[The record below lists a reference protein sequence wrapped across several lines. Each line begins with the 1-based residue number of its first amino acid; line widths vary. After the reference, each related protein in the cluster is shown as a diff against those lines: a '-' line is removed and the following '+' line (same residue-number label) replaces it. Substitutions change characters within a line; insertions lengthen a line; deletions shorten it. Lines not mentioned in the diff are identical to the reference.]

1 MNEEEEVKYT
11 KPVPLEEL
19 PETPAVLGEMKQEFE
34 KTKRNVEREI
44 EVEGLGKGRLV
55 ISRQNNN
62 KPFFYADE
70 ANVDANVKAAKQ
82 LSVAE
87 NIVNLPATV
96 APFVGI
102 ARGAKQIFNQKTM
115 NRYKKLFMKV
125 EESIGKDNSQP
136 INVTPTPPGLT
147 RTSEYRTPDD
157 PYAGLSLIQKIR
169 TGIDRSGI
177 TFPFKVMAG
186 QGILDFTAGGST
198 NRPFTTPEEDD
209 ELTRRYKEITNPDS
223 RITDRE
229 DPDYGRL
236 KSEVFA
242 EREEISRRQEIERQ
256 RNLIIEAKGD
266 NLLGMLSDEEL
277 QKVFPKSYRSF
288 YNKLKPDKKGRFVD
302 LRRRF
307 DVKKI
312 REMYPGDENEDFR
325 RTVFALAADPRF
337 SSTTFTKTRKNLIGE
352 WLEGLDDIQERV
364 IAETN
369 NTKTLE
375 AHHINSIRHV
385 ASLFDGFD
393 FNERIILRNRL
404 LENMFPV
411 GNNPKNLILLN
422 DKIHDEIHRQL
433 DAQIGKFAEKFIEEG
448 KRYTLEEALD
458 VAKRMGTVV
467 NQITQEAYD
476 SMAEYMAQKFEEE
489 SPSAKM
495 AAEMSMSEVKPILE
509 AVLDEY
515 VDFANKKAEE
525 SMRRAME
532 DLPQTQEG
540 VLPVDLE
547 DQPAAKPSQLTRGK
561 GKKTIE
567 RERQLEEKYGKQLE
581 L

>member
-1 MNEEEEVKYT
+1 MNDEEEVKYT
-11 KPVPLEEL
+11 KPIPLEEL

-102 ARGAKQIFNQKTM
+102 ARGAKQIFNQNTM

-147 RTSEYRTPDD
+147 RTSEYKTPDD

-177 TFPFKVMAG
+177 TLPFKVMAG
-186 QGILDFTAGGST
+186 QGMLDFTAGGST
-198 NRPFTTPEEDD
+198 NRPFTSPEEDKD
-209 ELTRRYKEITNPDS
+209 LTRRYKEITNPDS
-223 RITDRE
+223 RIL
-229 DPDYGRL
+229 DPLDKDYGKL
-236 KSEVFA
+236 KSEVLP
-242 EREEISRRQEIERQ
+242 ERERTRQ
-256 RNLIIEAKGD
+256 RDLILEAKGD
-266 NLLGMLSDEEL
+266 NLLGMLSDDEL

-411 GNNPKNLILLN
+411 GNNPDNLILLN

-433 DAQIGKFAEKFIEEG
+433 DAQVGKFADKFIEEG
-448 KRYTLEEALD
+448 KRYTMEEALD

-495 AAEMSMSEVKPILE
+495 AAEMSMNEVKPILE

-532 DLPQTQEG
+532 DLPQTKEG

>member
-1 MNEEEEVKYT
+1 MNEEENQGKFLSGFYDTIEDSAVGKFLDLSGEKKAAYDQAKREGKFGKVSQGLQVVIDVLEKSLGIAMTPVTKAVETVSDVTNVDERAVGNFVTAMLYGKGLVKKVPKIKT
-11 KPVPLEEL
+11 PERFKPVN
-19 PETPAVLGEMKQEFE
+19 
-34 KTKRNVEREI
+34 KRTV
-44 EVEGLGKGRLV
+44 
-55 ISRQNNN
+55 
-62 KPFFYADE
+62 
-70 ANVDANVKAAKQ
+70 NVKAETIGTEPTT
-82 LSVAE
+82 STS
-87 NIVNLPATV
+87 NIVPSKFIDSL
-96 APFVGI
+96 
-102 ARGAKQIFNQKTM
+102 
-115 NRYKKLFMKV
+115 KKR
-125 EESIGKDNSQP
+125 IGKPNIVKQGEAIFSGDLFR
-136 INVTPTPPGLT
+136 VTGGDVGSNED
-147 RTSEYRTPDD
+147 SE
-157 PYAGLSLIQKIR
+157 L
-169 TGIDRSGI
+169 
-177 TFPFKVMAG
+177 M
-186 QGILDFTAGGST
+186 
-198 NRPFTTPEEDD
+198 
-209 ELTRRYKEITNPDS
+209 RRYKEINNPDS
-223 RITDRE
+223 YITDKS

-266 NLLGMLSDEEL
+266 NLLSMLTNDEL

-302 LRRRF
+302 LRRKF
-307 DVKKI
+307 NIKKI

-337 SSTTFTKTRKNLIGE
+337 SSTTFTKTRKQLIGE
-352 WLEGLDDIQERV
+352 WLEGLDDIQER
-364 IAETN
+364 IFAETQ

-375 AHHINSIRHV
+375 AHHVNSIRHV
-385 ASLFDGFD
+385 ASLFDGLD

-411 GNNPKNLILLN
+411 GNNPDNLVLLN

-433 DAQIGKFAEKFIEEG
+433 DTQIGKFAEKFIDEN
-448 KRYTLEEALD
+448 KRYTIEQSLD
-458 VAKRMGTVV
+458 IAKRMGTVV

-476 SMAEYMAQKFEEE
+476 SMAEYMAQKFEEQ

-495 AAEMSMSEVKPILE
+495 AADMSINEVKPILE
-509 AVLDEY
+509 SVLDEY
-515 VDFANKKAEE
+515 RDFANRKAEE
-525 SMRRAME
+525 SLRRAME

-547 DQPAAKPSQLTRGK
+547 DQPASKPTRLTRGK

-567 RERQLEEKYGKQLE
+567 RQRELEEKYGKQLE

>member
-1 MNEEEEVKYT
+1 MNEEENQGKFLSGFYDTIEDSAVGKFLDLSGEKKAAYDQAKREGKFGKVSQGLQVVIDVLEKSLGIAMTPVTKAVETVSDVNNVDERAVGNFVTAMLYGKGLVKKVPKIKT
-11 KPVPLEEL
+11 PERFKPVN
-19 PETPAVLGEMKQEFE
+19 
-34 KTKRNVEREI
+34 KRTV
-44 EVEGLGKGRLV
+44 
-55 ISRQNNN
+55 
-62 KPFFYADE
+62 
-70 ANVDANVKAAKQ
+70 NVKAETIGTEPTT
-82 LSVAE
+82 STS
-87 NIVNLPATV
+87 NIVPSKFIDSL
-96 APFVGI
+96 
-102 ARGAKQIFNQKTM
+102 
-115 NRYKKLFMKV
+115 KKR
-125 EESIGKDNSQP
+125 IGKPSIVKQGEAIFSGDLFR
-136 INVTPTPPGLT
+136 VTGGDVGSNED
-147 RTSEYRTPDD
+147 SE
-157 PYAGLSLIQKIR
+157 L
-169 TGIDRSGI
+169 
-177 TFPFKVMAG
+177 M
-186 QGILDFTAGGST
+186 
-198 NRPFTTPEEDD
+198 
-209 ELTRRYKEITNPDS
+209 RRYKEINNPDS
-223 RITDRE
+223 YITDKS

-266 NLLGMLSDEEL
+266 NLLSMLTNDEL

-302 LRRRF
+302 LRRKF
-307 DVKKI
+307 NIKKI

-337 SSTTFTKTRKNLIGE
+337 SSTTFTKTRKQLIGE
-352 WLEGLDDIQERV
+352 WLEGLDDIQER
-364 IAETN
+364 IFAETQ

-375 AHHINSIRHV
+375 AHHVNSIRHV
-385 ASLFDGFD
+385 ASLFYGLD

-411 GNNPKNLILLN
+411 GNNPDNLVLLN

-433 DAQIGKFAEKFIEEG
+433 DTQIGKFAEKFIDEN
-448 KRYTLEEALD
+448 KRYTIEQSLD
-458 VAKRMGTVV
+458 IAKRMGTVV

-476 SMAEYMAQKFEEE
+476 SMAEYMAQKFEEQ

-495 AAEMSMSEVKPILE
+495 AADMSINEVKPILE
-509 AVLDEY
+509 SVLDEY
-515 VDFANKKAEE
+515 RDFANRKAEE
-525 SMRRAME
+525 SLRRAME

-547 DQPAAKPSQLTRGK
+547 DQPASKPTRLTRGK

-567 RERQLEEKYGKQLE
+567 RQRELEEKYGKQLE

>member
-1 MNEEEEVKYT
+1 MT
-11 KPVPLEEL
+11 F
-19 PETPAVLGEMKQEFE
+19 TPGSDEGRTDTFEAQTAEPDRDIDKRAKEEFE
-34 KTKRNVEREI
+34 EAQSGIKFAGDTLYNFAKGVLFITTGGSVQATQALDALRAKIEGKPFVPPSPNPNAPGIVNLEPITTEDAFTRPDMTGTGQQPEI
-44 EVEGLGKGRLV
+44 EDVPQYPVVVQRILKGKKD
-55 ISRQNNN
+55 N
-62 KPFFYADE
+62 PEFF
-70 ANVDANVKAAKQ
+70 
-82 LSVAE
+82 S
-87 NIVNLPATV
+87 NIVN
-96 APFVGI
+96 
-102 ARGAKQIFNQKTM
+102 
-115 NRYKKLFMKV
+115 
-125 EESIGKDNSQP
+125 SIGKDN
-136 INVTPTPPGLT
+136 N
-147 RTSEYRTPDD
+147 RD
-157 PYAGLSLIQKIR
+157 
-169 TGIDRSGI
+169 
-177 TFPFKVMAG
+177 
-186 QGILDFTAGGST
+186 T
-198 NRPFTTPEEDD
+198 NRPFTTPEEDE
-209 ELTRRYKEITNPDS
+209 ELTRKYKEITNPDN

-307 DVKKI
+307 DIKKI

-411 GNNPKNLILLN
+411 GNNPDNLILLN

-433 DAQIGKFAEKFIEEG
+433 DTQVGKFAGKFIEEG

-495 AAEMSMSEVKPILE
+495 AAEMSMNEVKPILE

-532 DLPQTQEG
+532 NLPQTQEG
-540 VLPVDLE
+540 VLPVDIE
-547 DQPAAKPSQLTRGK
+547 DQPAAKPTRLTRGK

-567 RERQLEEKYGKQLE
+567 RQRMLEEKYGKQLE

>member
-11 KPVPLEEL
+11 KPIPLEEL

-102 ARGAKQIFNQKTM
+102 ARGAKQIFNQNTM

-147 RTSEYRTPDD
+147 RTSEYKTPDD

-177 TFPFKVMAG
+177 TLPFKVMAG
-186 QGILDFTAGGST
+186 QGMLDFTAGGST
-198 NRPFTTPEEDD
+198 NRPFTSPEEDKD
-209 ELTRRYKEITNPDS
+209 LTRRYKEITNPDS
-223 RITDRE
+223 RIL
-229 DPDYGRL
+229 DPLDKDYGKL
-236 KSEVFA
+236 KSEVLP
-242 EREEISRRQEIERQ
+242 ERERTRQ
-256 RNLIIEAKGD
+256 RDLILEAKGD

-411 GNNPKNLILLN
+411 GNNPDNLILLN

-433 DAQIGKFAEKFIEEG
+433 DAQVGKFADKFIEEG
-448 KRYTLEEALD
+448 KRYTMEEALD

-495 AAEMSMSEVKPILE
+495 AAEMSMNEVKPILE

-532 DLPQTQEG
+532 DLPQTKEG

-547 DQPAAKPSQLTRGK
+547 DQPAAKPSQLTRGP

-567 RERQLEEKYGKQLE
+567 RQRMLEEKYGKQLE

>member
-11 KPVPLEEL
+11 KPIPLEEL

-102 ARGAKQIFNQKTM
+102 ARGAKQIFNQNTM

-147 RTSEYRTPDD
+147 RTSEYKTPDD

-177 TFPFKVMAG
+177 TLPFKVMAG
-186 QGILDFTAGGST
+186 QGMLDFTAGGST
-198 NRPFTTPEEDD
+198 NRPFTSPEEDKD
-209 ELTRRYKEITNPDS
+209 LTRRYKEITNPDS
-223 RITDRE
+223 RIL
-229 DPDYGRL
+229 DPLDKDYGKL
-236 KSEVFA
+236 KSEVLP
-242 EREEISRRQEIERQ
+242 ERERTRQ
-256 RNLIIEAKGD
+256 RDLILEAKGD

-411 GNNPKNLILLN
+411 GNNPDNLILLN

-433 DAQIGKFAEKFIEEG
+433 DTQVGKFADKFIEEG
-448 KRYTLEEALD
+448 KRYTMEEALD

-495 AAEMSMSEVKPILE
+495 AAEMSMNEVKPILE

-532 DLPQTQEG
+532 DLPQTKEG

>member
-11 KPVPLEEL
+11 QPIPLDQL
-19 PETPAVLGEMKQEFE
+19 PETPAVYGEMIEEYNQ
-34 KTKRNVEREI
+34 TKRTVSRDI

-55 ISRQNNN
+55 MSKQNKF

-70 ANVDANVKAAKQ
+70 ANIEANLRAAKQ

-147 RTSEYRTPDD
+147 RTSEYKTPDD

-177 TFPFKVMAG
+177 TLPIKIFRG
-186 QGILDFTAGGST
+186 EGIMDFTAGGST
-198 NRPFTTPEEDD
+198 NRPFTSPEEDR
-209 ELTRRYKEITNPDS
+209 ELTRKYKEITNPDS
-223 RITDRE
+223 YVTDIA
-229 DPDYGRL
+229 DPNYGKL
-236 KSEVFA
+236 KSEVLK
-242 EREEISRRQEIERQ
+242 ETQRQEIERQ
-256 RNLIIEAKGD
+256 RNLILEAKGD

-277 QKVFPKSYRSF
+277 QTVFPKSYRSF

-307 DVKKI
+307 DVQKI

-364 IAETN
+364 FAETQ

-385 ASLFDGFD
+385 ASLFDGLD
-393 FNERIILRNRL
+393 FNERIILRNKL

-411 GNNPKNLILLN
+411 GNNPKNLVLLN

-433 DAQIGKFAEKFIEEG
+433 DAQVGKFAEKFIDEN
-448 KRYTLEEALD
+448 KRYTIEESLD
-458 VAKRMGTVV
+458 IAKRMGTVV

-476 SMAEYMAQKFEEE
+476 SMAEYMTQKFEEQ

-495 AAEMSMSEVKPILE
+495 AADMSINEVKPILE
-509 AVLDEY
+509 SVLDEY
-515 VDFANKKAEE
+515 RDFAERKALE
-525 SMRRAME
+525 SLRRAME
-532 DLPQTQEG
+532 NLPQTEEG

-547 DQPAAKPSQLTRGK
+547 DQPASKPTQLTRGK

-567 RERQLEEKYGKQLE
+567 REKMLEEKYGKQLE

>member
-1 MNEEEEVKYT
+1 MTFTPGSDEGRTDTFEAQTAEPDRSIDKTVEEDFNKAQTILKRTGEALYNLGLVGVGLLTRSPQAVQGVQALRAKIEG
-11 KPVPLEEL
+11 KPFTPPTANPNAPGLVNLEPITTEDAFTR
-19 PETPAVLGEMKQEFE
+19 PDMTGTGKQP
-34 KTKRNVEREI
+34 EI
-44 EVEGLGKGRLV
+44 EDVPQYPVVVQRILKVKKDNPG
-55 ISRQNNN
+55 
-62 KPFFYADE
+62 FF
-70 ANVDANVKAAKQ
+70 
-82 LSVAE
+82 S
-87 NIVNLPATV
+87 NIVN
-96 APFVGI
+96 
-102 ARGAKQIFNQKTM
+102 
-115 NRYKKLFMKV
+115 
-125 EESIGKDNSQP
+125 SIGKDN
-136 INVTPTPPGLT
+136 N
-147 RTSEYRTPDD
+147 RD
-157 PYAGLSLIQKIR
+157 
-169 TGIDRSGI
+169 
-177 TFPFKVMAG
+177 
-186 QGILDFTAGGST
+186 T
-198 NRPFTTPEEDD
+198 NRPFTTPEENE
-209 ELTRRYKEITNPDS
+209 ELTRKYKEITNPDN

-256 RNLIIEAKGD
+256 RNLILEAKGD
-266 NLLGMLSDEEL
+266 NLLGMLSGDELE
-277 QKVFPKSYRSF
+277 KVFPKSYRSF

-302 LRRRF
+302 LRRKF
-307 DVKKI
+307 DLQKI
-312 REMYPGDENEDFR
+312 RKMYPGDENEDFR

-393 FNERIILRNRL
+393 FNERIILRNKL

-411 GNNPKNLILLN
+411 GNNPDNLILLN

-433 DAQIGKFAEKFIEEG
+433 DAQVGKFAEKFIEEG

-495 AAEMSMSEVKPILE
+495 AAEMSMNEVKPILE

-532 DLPQTQEG
+532 DLPQTKEG

-547 DQPAAKPSQLTRGK
+547 DQPAAKPSQLTRGP

-567 RERQLEEKYGKQLE
+567 RQRMLEEKYGKQLE

>member
-11 KPVPLEEL
+11 KPIPLEEL

-34 KTKRNVEREI
+34 ETKRNVEREI

-198 NRPFTTPEEDD
+198 NRPFTSPEEDKD
-209 ELTRRYKEITNPDS
+209 LTRRYKEITNPDS
-223 RITDRE
+223 RIL
-229 DPDYGRL
+229 DPLDKDYGKL
-236 KSEVFA
+236 KSEVLP
-242 EREEISRRQEIERQ
+242 ERERTRQ
-256 RNLIIEAKGD
+256 RDLILEAKGD

-411 GNNPKNLILLN
+411 GNNPDNLILLN

-433 DAQIGKFAEKFIEEG
+433 DAQVGKFAEKFIEEG
-448 KRYTLEEALD
+448 KRYTMEEALN

-489 SPSAKM
+489 SPSARM
-495 AAEMSMSEVKPILE
+495 AAEMSMNEVKPILE

-540 VLPVDLE
+540 VLPVDIE
-547 DQPAAKPSQLTRGK
+547 DQPAAKPTRLTRGK

-567 RERQLEEKYGKQLE
+567 RQRMLEEKYGKQLE

>member
-1 MNEEEEVKYT
+1 MNEEENQGKFLSGFYDTIEDSAVGKFLDLSGEKKAAYDQAKREGKFGKVSQGLQVVIDVLEKSLGIAMTPVTKAVETVSDVTNVDERAVGNFVTAMLYGKGLVKKVPKIKT
-11 KPVPLEEL
+11 PERFKPVN
-19 PETPAVLGEMKQEFE
+19 
-34 KTKRNVEREI
+34 KRTV
-44 EVEGLGKGRLV
+44 
-55 ISRQNNN
+55 
-62 KPFFYADE
+62 
-70 ANVDANVKAAKQ
+70 NVKAETIGTEPTT
-82 LSVAE
+82 STS
-87 NIVNLPATV
+87 NIVPSKFIDSL
-96 APFVGI
+96 
-102 ARGAKQIFNQKTM
+102 
-115 NRYKKLFMKV
+115 KKR
-125 EESIGKDNSQP
+125 IGKPSIVKQGEAIFSGDLFR
-136 INVTPTPPGLT
+136 VTGGDVGSNED
-147 RTSEYRTPDD
+147 SE
-157 PYAGLSLIQKIR
+157 L
-169 TGIDRSGI
+169 
-177 TFPFKVMAG
+177 M
-186 QGILDFTAGGST
+186 
-198 NRPFTTPEEDD
+198 
-209 ELTRRYKEITNPDS
+209 RRYKEINNPDS
-223 RITDRE
+223 YITDKS

-266 NLLGMLSDEEL
+266 NLLSMLTNDEL

-302 LRRRF
+302 LRRKF
-307 DVKKI
+307 NIKKI

-337 SSTTFTKTRKNLIGE
+337 SSTTFTKTRKQLIGE
-352 WLEGLDDIQERV
+352 WLEGLDDIQER
-364 IAETN
+364 IFAETQ

-375 AHHINSIRHV
+375 AHHVNSIRHV
-385 ASLFDGFD
+385 ASLFDGLD

-411 GNNPKNLILLN
+411 GNNPDNLVLLN

-433 DAQIGKFAEKFIEEG
+433 DTQIGKFAEKFIDEN
-448 KRYTLEEALD
+448 KRYTIEQSLD
-458 VAKRMGTVV
+458 IAKRMGTVV

-476 SMAEYMAQKFEEE
+476 SMAEYMAQKFEEQ

-495 AAEMSMSEVKPILE
+495 AADMSINEVKPILE
-509 AVLDEY
+509 SVLDEY
-515 VDFANKKAEE
+515 RDFANRKAEE
-525 SMRRAME
+525 SLRRAME

-547 DQPAAKPSQLTRGK
+547 DQPASKPTRLTRGK

-567 RERQLEEKYGKQLE
+567 RQRELEEKYGKQLE

>member
-11 KPVPLEEL
+11 QPIPLDQL
-19 PETPAVLGEMKQEFE
+19 PETPAVLGEMREEFE

-70 ANVDANVKAAKQ
+70 ANIGANIKTAKQ

-125 EESIGKDNSQP
+125 EESIGKDNRQP

-147 RTSEYRTPDD
+147 RTSEYKTPDD

-177 TFPFKVMAG
+177 TLPIKIFRG
-186 QGILDFTAGGST
+186 EGIMDFTAGGST
-198 NRPFTTPEEDD
+198 NRPFTSPEEDR
-209 ELTRRYKEITNPDS
+209 ELTRKYKEITNPDS
-223 RITDRE
+223 YVTDKA
-229 DPDYGRL
+229 DPNYGKL
-236 KSEVFA
+236 KSEVL
-242 EREEISRRQEIERQ
+242 EETQRQEIERQ
-256 RNLIIEAKGD
+256 RNLILEAKGD

-288 YNKLKPDKKGRFVD
+288 YNKLKADKKGRFVD

-307 DVKKI
+307 DVQTI
-312 REMYPGDENEDFR
+312 REMYPGNENEDFR
-325 RTVFALAADPRF
+325 RAVFALAADPRF
-337 SSTTFTKTRKNLIGE
+337 STTTFTKTRKNLIGE

-364 IAETN
+364 FAETQ

-433 DAQIGKFAEKFIEEG
+433 DAQVGKFAEKFIEEG
-448 KRYTLEEALD
+448 KRYTMEEALD
-458 VAKRMGTVV
+458 IAKRMGTVV

-476 SMAEYMAQKFEEE
+476 SMAEYMAQKFEEQ

-495 AAEMSMSEVKPILE
+495 AADMSINEVKPILE
-509 AVLDEY
+509 SVLDEY
-515 VDFANKKAEE
+515 RDFAERKALE
-525 SMRRAME
+525 SLKRAME
-532 DLPQTQEG
+532 DLPQTKEG

-547 DQPAAKPSQLTRGK
+547 DQPASKPSQLTRGR

-567 RERQLEEKYGKQLE
+567 REKMLEEKYGKQLE

>member
-11 KPVPLEEL
+11 KPIPLEEL
-19 PETPAVLGEMKQEFE
+19 PETPAVLGEMRQEFE
-34 KTKRNVEREI
+34 ETKRNVEREI

-55 ISRQNNN
+55 ISRQNDN

-70 ANVDANVKAAKQ
+70 ANVEANVKAAKQ

-102 ARGAKQIFNQKTM
+102 ARGAKQIFNQNTM

-125 EESIGKDNSQP
+125 EESIGKDNYQP

-147 RTSEYRTPDD
+147 RTSEYKTPDD

-198 NRPFTTPEEDD
+198 NRPFTSPEEDKD
-209 ELTRRYKEITNPDS
+209 LTRRYKEITNPDS
-223 RITDRE
+223 RIL
-229 DPDYGRL
+229 DPLDEDYGKL
-236 KSEVFA
+236 KSEVLP
-242 EREEISRRQEIERQ
+242 ERERSRQ
-256 RNLIIEAKGD
+256 RDLILEAKGD
-266 NLLGMLSDEEL
+266 NLLGMLSDDEL

-302 LRRRF
+302 LRRKF
-307 DVKKI
+307 DVQKI

-337 SSTTFTKTRKNLIGE
+337 STTTFTKTRKNLIGE

-364 IAETN
+364 FAETQ

-411 GNNPKNLILLN
+411 GNNPDNLILLN

-433 DAQIGKFAEKFIEEG
+433 DAQIGKFAEKFIDEN
-448 KRYTLEEALD
+448 KRYTMEEALD

-476 SMAEYMAQKFEEE
+476 SMADYMAQKFEEE
-489 SPSAKM
+489 SPSARM
-495 AAEMSMSEVKPILE
+495 AAEMSMNDVKPILE

-515 VDFANKKAEE
+515 IDFANEKAEE
-525 SMRRAME
+525 SMRTAME
-532 DLPQTQEG
+532 NLPQTQEG

-547 DQPAAKPSQLTRGK
+547 DQPAPRPSQLTRGP

-567 RERQLEEKYGKQLE
+567 RRRMLEEKYGKQLE

>member
-11 KPVPLEEL
+11 QPIPLDQL
-19 PETPAVLGEMKQEFE
+19 PETPAVYGEMIEEYNQ
-34 KTKRNVEREI
+34 TKRTVSRDI

-55 ISRQNNN
+55 MSKQNKF

-70 ANVDANVKAAKQ
+70 ANIEANLRAAKQ

-147 RTSEYRTPDD
+147 RTSEYKTPDD

-177 TFPFKVMAG
+177 TLPIKIFRG
-186 QGILDFTAGGST
+186 EGIMDFTAGGST
-198 NRPFTTPEEDD
+198 NRPFTSPEEDR
-209 ELTRRYKEITNPDS
+209 ELTRKYKEITNPDS
-223 RITDRE
+223 YVTDIA
-229 DPDYGRL
+229 DPNYGKL
-236 KSEVFA
+236 KSEVLK
-242 EREEISRRQEIERQ
+242 ETQRQEIERQ
-256 RNLIIEAKGD
+256 RNLILEAKGD

-277 QKVFPKSYRSF
+277 QTVFPKSYRSF

-307 DVKKI
+307 DVQKI

-352 WLEGLDDIQERV
+352 WLEGLDDIQERF

-385 ASLFDGFD
+385 ASLFDGLD
-393 FNERIILRNRL
+393 FNERIILRNKL

-411 GNNPKNLILLN
+411 GNNPKNLVLLN

-433 DAQIGKFAEKFIEEG
+433 DAQVGKFAEKFIDEN
-448 KRYTLEEALD
+448 KRYTIEESLD
-458 VAKRMGTVV
+458 IAKRMGTVV

-476 SMAEYMAQKFEEE
+476 SMAEYMTQKFEEQ

-495 AAEMSMSEVKPILE
+495 AADMSINEVKPILE
-509 AVLDEY
+509 SVLDEY
-515 VDFANKKAEE
+515 RDFAERKALE
-525 SMRRAME
+525 SLRRAME
-532 DLPQTQEG
+532 NLPQTEEG

-547 DQPAAKPSQLTRGK
+547 DQPASKPTQLTRGK

-567 RERQLEEKYGKQLE
+567 REKMLEEKYGKQLE

>member
-1 MNEEEEVKYT
+1 MNDEEEVKYT
-11 KPVPLEEL
+11 KPIPLEEL
-19 PETPAVLGEMKQEFE
+19 PETPAVLGEMRQEFE
-34 KTKRNVEREI
+34 ETKRNVEREI

-157 PYAGLSLIQKIR
+157 PYTGLSLIQKIR

-256 RNLIIEAKGD
+256 RNLILEANND
-266 NLLGMLSDEEL
+266 SLLGMLSGDELE
-277 QKVFPKSYRSF
+277 KVFPKSYRSC

-411 GNNPKNLILLN
+411 GNNPDNLILLN

-433 DAQIGKFAEKFIEEG
+433 DAQVGKFAEKFIDEN
-448 KRYTLEEALD
+448 KRYTMEEALD

-489 SPSAKM
+489 SPSARM
-495 AAEMSMSEVKPILE
+495 AAEMSMNEVKPILE

-515 VDFANKKAEE
+515 VDFANEKAEQ
-525 SMRRAME
+525 SLRRAME

-547 DQPAAKPSQLTRGK
+547 DQPAFKPTRLTRGE
-561 GKKTIE
+561 GKKTKE
-567 RERQLEEKYGKQLE
+567 RRRMLEEKYGKQLE

>member
-11 KPVPLEEL
+11 KPIPLEEL
-19 PETPAVLGEMKQEFE
+19 PETPAVLGEMRQEFE
-34 KTKRNVEREI
+34 ETKRNVEREI

-55 ISRQNNN
+55 ISRQNND

-70 ANVDANVKAAKQ
+70 ANVDANIKAAKQ
-82 LSVAE
+82 LSAAE

-147 RTSEYRTPDD
+147 RTSEYKTPDD

-186 QGILDFTAGGST
+186 QGVLDFTAGGST
-198 NRPFTTPEEDD
+198 NRPFTSPEEDKD
-209 ELTRRYKEITNPDS
+209 LTRRYKEITNPDS
-223 RITDRE
+223 RIL
-229 DPDYGRL
+229 DPLDKDYGKL
-236 KSEVFA
+236 KSEVLP
-242 EREEISRRQEIERQ
+242 ERERTRQ
-256 RNLIIEAKGD
+256 RDLILEAKGD

-411 GNNPKNLILLN
+411 GNNPDNLILLN

-433 DAQIGKFAEKFIEEG
+433 DTQVGKFADKFIEEG
-448 KRYTLEEALD
+448 KRYTMEEALD

-476 SMAEYMAQKFEEE
+476 SMAEYMAQKFEEQ
-489 SPSAKM
+489 SPSARM
-495 AAEMSMSEVKPILE
+495 AAELSMNEVKPILE

-532 DLPQTQEG
+532 DLPQTKEG

>member
-11 KPVPLEEL
+11 KPIPLEEL

-102 ARGAKQIFNQKTM
+102 ARGAKQIFNQNTM

-147 RTSEYRTPDD
+147 RTSEYKTPDD

-177 TFPFKVMAG
+177 TLPFKVMAG
-186 QGILDFTAGGST
+186 QGMLDFTAGGST
-198 NRPFTTPEEDD
+198 NRPFTSPEEDKD
-209 ELTRRYKEITNPDS
+209 LTRRYKEITNPDS
-223 RITDRE
+223 RIL
-229 DPDYGRL
+229 DPLDKDYGKL
-236 KSEVFA
+236 KSEVLP
-242 EREEISRRQEIERQ
+242 ERERTRQ
-256 RNLIIEAKGD
+256 RDLILEAKGD

-411 GNNPKNLILLN
+411 GNNPDNLILLN

-433 DAQIGKFAEKFIEEG
+433 DAQVGKFADKFIEEG
-448 KRYTLEEALD
+448 KRYTMEEALD

-489 SPSAKM
+489 SPSARM
-495 AAEMSMSEVKPILE
+495 AAELSMNEVKPILE

-532 DLPQTQEG
+532 DLPQTKEG

-547 DQPAAKPSQLTRGK
+547 DQPAAKPSQLTRGP

-567 RERQLEEKYGKQLE
+567 RQRMLEEKYGKQLE

>member
-1 MNEEEEVKYT
+1 MNEEENQGKFLSGFYDKIEDSAVGKFLDLSGEKKAAVDQAIREGKAGKVSQGLQGVVDILEKSLGIAMTPVTKTVETVSDITNVDERAVGNFVTAMLYGRGLVKKVPKIKT
-11 KPVPLEEL
+11 PERFKPVN
-19 PETPAVLGEMKQEFE
+19 
-34 KTKRNVEREI
+34 KRT
-44 EVEGLGKGRLV
+44 
-55 ISRQNNN
+55 
-62 KPFFYADE
+62 
-70 ANVDANVKAAKQ
+70 VDVKAETVGTEPTT
-82 LSVAE
+82 STS
-87 NIVNLPATV
+87 NIVPSKFIDSL
-96 APFVGI
+96 
-102 ARGAKQIFNQKTM
+102 
-115 NRYKKLFMKV
+115 KKR
-125 EESIGKDNSQP
+125 IGKPNIVKQGEAIFSGDLFR
-136 INVTPTPPGLT
+136 VTGGDVGSNED
-147 RTSEYRTPDD
+147 SE
-157 PYAGLSLIQKIR
+157 L
-169 TGIDRSGI
+169 
-177 TFPFKVMAG
+177 M
-186 QGILDFTAGGST
+186 
-198 NRPFTTPEEDD
+198 
-209 ELTRRYKEITNPDS
+209 RRYKEINNPDS
-223 RITDRE
+223 YITDKS

-266 NLLGMLSDEEL
+266 NLLSMLTNDEL

-302 LRRRF
+302 LRRKF
-307 DVKKI
+307 DIKKI
-312 REMYPGDENEDFR
+312 REMYPGDQNEDFR

-337 SSTTFTKTRKNLIGE
+337 STTTFTKTRKNLIGE

-364 IAETN
+364 FAETQ

-411 GNNPKNLILLN
+411 GNNPDNLILLN

-433 DAQIGKFAEKFIEEG
+433 DAQIGKFAEKFIDEN
-448 KRYTLEEALD
+448 KRYTMEEALD

-476 SMAEYMAQKFEEE
+476 SMADYMAQKFEEE
-489 SPSAKM
+489 SPSARM
-495 AAEMSMSEVKPILE
+495 AAEMSMNDVKPILE

-515 VDFANKKAEE
+515 IDFANEKAEE
-525 SMRRAME
+525 SMRTAME
-532 DLPQTQEG
+532 NLPQTQEG

-547 DQPAAKPSQLTRGK
+547 DQPAPRPSQLTRGP

-567 RERQLEEKYGKQLE
+567 RRRMLEEKYGKQLE

>member
-11 KPVPLEEL
+11 KPIPLEEL

-102 ARGAKQIFNQKTM
+102 ARGAKQIFNQNTM

-147 RTSEYRTPDD
+147 RTSEYKTPDD

-177 TFPFKVMAG
+177 TLPFKVMAG
-186 QGILDFTAGGST
+186 QGMLDFTAGGST
-198 NRPFTTPEEDD
+198 NRPFTSPEEDKD
-209 ELTRRYKEITNPDS
+209 LTRRYKEITNPDS
-223 RITDRE
+223 RIL
-229 DPDYGRL
+229 DPLDKDYGKL
-236 KSEVFA
+236 KSEVLP
-242 EREEISRRQEIERQ
+242 ERERTRQ
-256 RNLIIEAKGD
+256 RDLILEAKGD

-411 GNNPKNLILLN
+411 GNNPDNLILLN

-433 DAQIGKFAEKFIEEG
+433 DAQVGKFADKFIEEG
-448 KRYTLEEALD
+448 KRYTMEEALD

-495 AAEMSMSEVKPILE
+495 AAEMSMNEVKPILE

-532 DLPQTQEG
+532 DLPQTKEG

>member
-11 KPVPLEEL
+11 KPIPLEEL

-34 KTKRNVEREI
+34 ETKRNVEREI

-198 NRPFTTPEEDD
+198 NRPFTSPEEDKD
-209 ELTRRYKEITNPDS
+209 LTRRYKEITNPDS
-223 RITDRE
+223 RIL
-229 DPDYGRL
+229 DPLDKDYGKL
-236 KSEVFA
+236 KSEILP
-242 EREEISRRQEIERQ
+242 ERERTRQ
-256 RNLIIEAKGD
+256 RDLILEAKGD

-411 GNNPKNLILLN
+411 GNNPDNLILLN

-433 DAQIGKFAEKFIEEG
+433 DAQVGKFAEKFIEKG
-448 KRYTLEEALD
+448 KRYTMEEALN

-489 SPSAKM
+489 SPSARM
-495 AAEMSMSEVKPILE
+495 AAEMSMNEVKPILE

-540 VLPVDLE
+540 VLPVDIE
-547 DQPAAKPSQLTRGK
+547 DQPAAKPTRLTRGK

-567 RERQLEEKYGKQLE
+567 RQRMLEEKYGKQLE

>member
-11 KPVPLEEL
+11 KPIPLEEL
-19 PETPAVLGEMKQEFE
+19 PETPAVLGEMRQEFE
-34 KTKRNVEREI
+34 ETKRNVEREI

-55 ISRQNNN
+55 ISRQNND

-70 ANVDANVKAAKQ
+70 ANVDANIKAAKQ
-82 LSVAE
+82 LSAAE

-147 RTSEYRTPDD
+147 RTSEYKTPDD

-186 QGILDFTAGGST
+186 QGVLDFTAGGST
-198 NRPFTTPEEDD
+198 NRPFTSPEEDKD
-209 ELTRRYKEITNPDS
+209 LTRRYKEITNPDS
-223 RITDRE
+223 RIL
-229 DPDYGRL
+229 DPLDKDYGKL
-236 KSEVFA
+236 KSEVLP
-242 EREEISRRQEIERQ
+242 ERERTRQ
-256 RNLIIEAKGD
+256 RDLILEAKGD

-411 GNNPKNLILLN
+411 GNNPDNLILLN

-433 DAQIGKFAEKFIEEG
+433 DAQVGKFADKFIEEG
-448 KRYTLEEALD
+448 KRYTMEEALD

-476 SMAEYMAQKFEEE
+476 SMAEYMAQKFEEQ
-489 SPSAKM
+489 SPSARM
-495 AAEMSMSEVKPILE
+495 AAELSMNEVKPILE

-532 DLPQTQEG
+532 DLPQTKEG

-547 DQPAAKPSQLTRGK
+547 DQPAAKPSQLTRGP

-567 RERQLEEKYGKQLE
+567 RQRMLEEKYGKQLE

>member
-1 MNEEEEVKYT
+1 MNEEENQGKFLSGFYDTIEDSAVGKFLDLSGEKKAAYDQAKREGKFGKVSQGLQVVIDVLEKSLGIAMTPVTKAVETVSDVTNVDERAVGNFVTAMLYGKGLVKKVPKIKT
-11 KPVPLEEL
+11 PERFKPVN
-19 PETPAVLGEMKQEFE
+19 
-34 KTKRNVEREI
+34 KRTV
-44 EVEGLGKGRLV
+44 
-55 ISRQNNN
+55 
-62 KPFFYADE
+62 
-70 ANVDANVKAAKQ
+70 NVKAETIGTEPTT
-82 LSVAE
+82 STS
-87 NIVNLPATV
+87 NIVPSKFIDSL
-96 APFVGI
+96 
-102 ARGAKQIFNQKTM
+102 
-115 NRYKKLFMKV
+115 KKR
-125 EESIGKDNSQP
+125 IGKPNIVKQGEAIFSGDLFR
-136 INVTPTPPGLT
+136 VTGGDVGSNED
-147 RTSEYRTPDD
+147 SE
-157 PYAGLSLIQKIR
+157 L
-169 TGIDRSGI
+169 
-177 TFPFKVMAG
+177 M
-186 QGILDFTAGGST
+186 
-198 NRPFTTPEEDD
+198 
-209 ELTRRYKEITNPDS
+209 RRYKEINNPDS
-223 RITDRE
+223 YITDKS

-266 NLLGMLSDEEL
+266 NLLSMLTNDEL

-302 LRRRF
+302 LRRKF
-307 DVKKI
+307 NIKKI

-337 SSTTFTKTRKNLIGE
+337 AQTTFTKTRKNLIGE

-364 IAETN
+364 FAETQ

-385 ASLFDGFD
+385 ASLFDGLD

-411 GNNPKNLILLN
+411 GNNPDNLVLLN

-433 DAQIGKFAEKFIEEG
+433 DTQIGKFAEKFIDEN
-448 KRYTLEEALD
+448 KRYTIEQSLD
-458 VAKRMGTVV
+458 IAKRMGTVV

-476 SMAEYMAQKFEEE
+476 SMAEYMAQKFEEQ

-495 AAEMSMSEVKPILE
+495 AADMSINEVKPILE
-509 AVLDEY
+509 SVLDEY
-515 VDFANKKAEE
+515 RDFANRKAEE
-525 SMRRAME
+525 SLRRAME

-547 DQPAAKPSQLTRGK
+547 DQPASKPTRLTRGK

-567 RERQLEEKYGKQLE
+567 RQRELEEKYGKQLE

>member
-11 KPVPLEEL
+11 KPIPLEEL

-34 KTKRNVEREI
+34 ETKRNVEREI

-198 NRPFTTPEEDD
+198 NRPFTSPEEDKD
-209 ELTRRYKEITNPDS
+209 LTRRYKEITNPDS
-223 RITDRE
+223 RIL
-229 DPDYGRL
+229 DPLDKDYGKL
-236 KSEVFA
+236 KSEILP
-242 EREEISRRQEIERQ
+242 ERERTRQ
-256 RNLIIEAKGD
+256 RDLILEAKGD

-411 GNNPKNLILLN
+411 GNNPDNLILLN

-433 DAQIGKFAEKFIEEG
+433 DAQVGKFAEKFIEEG
-448 KRYTLEEALD
+448 KRYTMEEALN

-489 SPSAKM
+489 SPSARM
-495 AAEMSMSEVKPILE
+495 AAEMSMNEVKPILE

-540 VLPVDLE
+540 VLPVDIE
-547 DQPAAKPSQLTRGK
+547 DQPAAKPTRLTRGK

-567 RERQLEEKYGKQLE
+567 RQRMLEEKYGKQLE